1 MQTEPQKLSIK
12 EKVGFSLGDRAA
24 NLIFQTM
31 MLLQLSF
38 YTDTFGLAAGAAT
51 TASGSL
57 PQICSTI
64 SAAPI

>member
-12 EKVGFSLGDRAA
+12 EKVGFSLGDGAA

>member
-12 EKVGFSLGDRAA
+12 EKVGFSLGDGAA

-57 PQICSTI
+57 PQICSTL
-64 SAAPI
+64 SAATI